1 METTEEV
8 IAFKQRILQE
18 APASTTRD
26 IIKGREKDKIFYM
39 KEPGN
44 DATISGTGSVIFRK
58 GWGAQPIVSRFGG
71 IISADKKLRELGYR
85 PYNIFAGMEYEQ
97 YEQKHKYAKAEKER
111 RETIF
116 VQRVAPAEK
125 QRRSEF
131 PEINQ
136 NQIPNISEY
145 GQAVMPQYAPR
156 QPQNRLGYNELLAK
170 MNASTGDMS
179 QIARFY
185 RSQTYTPNEFA
196 DFTYKGINKAQAA
209 SAFFKGKT
217 VSIPA
222 SPKSGMKGKSGGAR
236 RWKK

>member
-26 IIKGREKDKIFYM
+26 ILNGREKDKIFYM

-44 DATISGTGSVIFRK
+44 DATLSGTGSVIFRK
-58 GWGAQPIVSRFGG
+58 GWGAQPLVSRFGG
-71 IISADKKLRELGYR
+71 LISADKKLRELGYK
-85 PYNIFAGMEYEQ
+85 PYNIYAGMEYEQ
-97 YEQKHKYAKAEKER
+97 YEQRHKYAKAEKER

-116 VQRVAPAEK
+116 VQRTVPMEK
-125 QRRSEF
+125 RIRNEF

-136 NQIPNISEY
+136 SQVPNITEY
-145 GQAVMPQYAPR
+145 GQAVMLQYPVQRA
-156 QPQNRLGYNELLAK
+156 QSRLGYNELMAK
-170 MNASTGDMS
+170 MNASTGDMN

-185 RSQTYTPNEFA
+185 RAQTYTPNEFT
-196 DFTYKGINKAQAA
+196 DFAYKGINKAQAA

-217 VSIPA
+217 VRIPGTT
-222 SPKSGMKGKSGGAR
+222 KSAVKRKSGGAK